1 MEGPNN
7 CVLVDAEDLAQID
20 GWWQSFSGTDF
31 AFGDGASNLG
41 SHLFME
47 GHLGFTVDVDKLHDT
62 SYVSTMSLI
71 TPSTNA
77 KKVGEGE
84 SSIDFQGSELLIKE
98 ARRLRRRRW
107 SMVGV
112 VLAVAVAAIALTVSQ
127 VSRSTPASLPSL
139 LLKTSDLP
147 GGWNI
152 KNATTP
158 APYLCT
164 SPDTASSLLGP
175 SGVGVSFE
183 RSGGSPILFE
193 YLTRSASAVNAFEN
207 AYRPIMTFASCGD
220 TAYGKQVD
228 SSTNDGVFSARSYGD
243 WSILSK
249 VTNVVKGV
257 ESQLGY
263 LLVRQ
268 GHYLMIMGYEN
279 KGSLDKSSLENFTKR
294 ALVKLN
300 V

>member
-1 MEGPNN
+1 
-7 CVLVDAEDLAQID
+7 
-20 GWWQSFSGTDF
+20 
-31 AFGDGASNLG
+31 
-41 SHLFME
+41 
-47 GHLGFTVDVDKLHDT
+47 
-62 SYVSTMSLI
+62 MSLI

-84 SSIDFQGSELLIKE
+84 SSTDLQGPELLIKE

-107 SMVGV
+107 SIIGV
-112 VLAVAVAAIALTVSQ
+112 VLAVVVAATALTVSQ
-127 VSRSTPASLPSL
+127 VARSTPASLRSL

-152 KNATTP
+152 KSATTP

-164 SPDTASSLLGP
+164 SPDTVSSLLGP
-175 SGVGVSFE
+175 SGVGVTFE

-193 YLTRSASAVNAFEN
+193 YLTRSTSAVNAFEN
-207 AYRPIMTFASCGD
+207 AYKPIMTFGHCAD
-220 TAYGKQVD
+220 TANGHLVD
-228 SSTNDGVFSARSYGD
+228 SSTNDGVFYARSYGD

-268 GHYLMIMGYEN
+268 GHYMMIMGYEN

-300 V
+300 A